1 MFMLGD
7 FIRVLRASDVRVST
21 AESIEAASVVDMLGL
36 GDRGL
41 LKTGLGQALAK
52 TDVEKE
58 VFAACFDDYFD
69 VAEFDTSDD
78 PSGEASDPEDPDA
91 SPQEMA
97 EPETGEQETGEQE
110 TTEPETGEIDASD
123 PADASDR
130 PSSLTEMLLQ
140 GDRQALAAAMA
151 QAAASA
157 NMSEAKI
164 FTQQG
169 LFTRRIIEAMG
180 LAELDERLREARRD
194 GDDDRLTKLETL
206 RRDLIENVRDYVEKQ
221 IAMRTKNAGRLVR
234 EDALSRVKLS
244 NMDRSDMVIMRGLIQ
259 KLAKRLASMHSR
271 RKKKAK
277 RGTIDV
283 RKTIRRNQSH
293 DGMLFDLVWKRV
305 EVNKPKLIIMCDVSG
320 SVASVARF
328 LLMFL
333 YSLDEVMPKTRSF
346 AFSGRCGEISDLL
359 DEKDAEKAMAEILMK
374 FGGGSTDYGRSFAD
388 LADAVMDD
396 LDQRTTL
403 MILGDGRSNFGD
415 PGHLILKE
423 MSERVKR
430 VVWLNPEGRSQW
442 NSGDSE
448 MTRLGAYCNSVQV
461 CNSVRHLEKVL
472 DDMLRLSA

>member
-1 MFMLGD
+1 MLGD

-21 AESIEAASVVDMLGL
+21 AESIEAASVVDVLGVS
-36 GDRGL
+36 DKGL
-41 LKTGLGQALAK
+41 LKIGLGQALAK
-52 TDVEKE
+52 TDVQKE

-69 VAEFDTSDD
+69 VAEFETSDD
-78 PSGEASDPEDPDA
+78 AMDQDADDQDTDDQESNQPDNSDSLDA
-91 SPQEMA
+91 SETSDSS
-97 EPETGEQETGEQE
+97 EPPNQ
-110 TTEPETGEIDASD
+110 PPASL
-123 PADASDR
+123 S
-130 PSSLTEMLLQ
+130 EMLLQ
-140 GDRQALAAAMA
+140 GDSQALAAAMA

-157 NMSEAKI
+157 NMSEARL

-169 LFTRRIIEAMG
+169 LFTRRIMEAMG

-194 GDDDRLTKLETL
+194 GDYDRLTKLETV
-206 RRDLIENVRDYVEKQ
+206 RRELIENVRDYVEKQ

-271 RKKKAK
+271 RKKKSK

-283 RKTIRRNQSH
+283 RKTMRRNQSH
-293 DGMLFDLVWKRV
+293 DGMLFELVWKRV

-346 AFSGRCGEISDLL
+346 AFSGQCGEISDLL

-374 FGGGSTDYGRSFAD
+374 FGSGSTDYGRSFAD

-396 LDQRTTL
+396 LDKRTTL

-423 MSERVKR
+423 MSERVRR

-472 DDMLRLSA
+472 DDMLRLSS

>member
-1 MFMLGD
+1 MLGD

-21 AESIEAASVVDMLGL
+21 AESIEAASVVDVLGVS
-36 GDRGL
+36 DKGL
-41 LKTGLGQALAK
+41 LKIGLGQALAK
-52 TDVEKE
+52 TDVQKE

-69 VAEFDTSDD
+69 VAEFKTSDDAMDQDADDQDTDDQESNQPDTSD
-78 PSGEASDPEDPDA
+78 SLDA
-91 SPQEMA
+91 SETSDSS
-97 EPETGEQETGEQE
+97 EPPNQ
-110 TTEPETGEIDASD
+110 PPASL
-123 PADASDR
+123 S
-130 PSSLTEMLLQ
+130 EMLLQ
-140 GDRQALAAAMA
+140 GDSQALAAAMA

-157 NMSEAKI
+157 NMSEARL

-169 LFTRRIIEAMG
+169 LFTRRIMEAMG

-194 GDDDRLTKLETL
+194 GDYDRLTKLETV
-206 RRDLIENVRDYVEKQ
+206 RRELIENVRDYVEKQ

-271 RKKKAK
+271 RKKKSK

-283 RKTIRRNQSH
+283 RKTMRRNQSH
-293 DGMLFDLVWKRV
+293 DGMLFELVWKRV

-346 AFSGRCGEISDLL
+346 AFSGQCGEISDLL

-374 FGGGSTDYGRSFAD
+374 FGSGSTDYGRSFAD

-396 LDQRTTL
+396 LDKRTTL

-423 MSERVKR
+423 MSERVRR

-472 DDMLRLSA
+472 DDMLRLSS

>member
-1 MFMLGD
+1 MLGD

-21 AESIEAASVVDMLGL
+21 AESIEAASVVDVLGVS
-36 GDRGL
+36 DKGL
-41 LKTGLGQALAK
+41 LKIGLGQALAK
-52 TDVEKE
+52 TDVQKE

-69 VAEFDTSDD
+69 VAEFETSDDTMDQDADDQDTDDQESNQPDTSD
-78 PSGEASDPEDPDA
+78 SLDA
-91 SPQEMA
+91 SETSDSS
-97 EPETGEQETGEQE
+97 EPPNQ
-110 TTEPETGEIDASD
+110 PPASL
-123 PADASDR
+123 S
-130 PSSLTEMLLQ
+130 EMLLQ
-140 GDRQALAAAMA
+140 GDSQALAAAMA

-157 NMSEAKI
+157 NMSEARL

-169 LFTRRIIEAMG
+169 LFTRRIMEAMG

-194 GDDDRLTKLETL
+194 GDYDRLTKLETV
-206 RRDLIENVRDYVEKQ
+206 RRELIENVRDYVEKQ

-271 RKKKAK
+271 RKKKSK

-283 RKTIRRNQSH
+283 RKTMRRNQSH
-293 DGMLFDLVWKRV
+293 DGMLFELVWKRV

-346 AFSGRCGEISDLL
+346 AFSGQCGEISDLL

-374 FGGGSTDYGRSFAD
+374 FGSGSTDYGRSFAD

-396 LDQRTTL
+396 LDKRTTL

-423 MSERVKR
+423 MSERVRR

-472 DDMLRLSA
+472 DDMLRLSS

>member
-1 MFMLGD
+1 MLGD

-21 AESIEAASVVDMLGL
+21 AESIEAASVVDVLGVS
-36 GDRGL
+36 DKGL
-41 LKTGLGQALAK
+41 LKIGLGQALAK
-52 TDVEKE
+52 TDVQKE

-69 VAEFDTSDD
+69 VAEFETSDDAMDQDADDQDTDDQESNQPDTSD
-78 PSGEASDPEDPDA
+78 SLDA
-91 SPQEMA
+91 SETSDSS
-97 EPETGEQETGEQE
+97 EPPNQ
-110 TTEPETGEIDASD
+110 PPASL
-123 PADASDR
+123 S
-130 PSSLTEMLLQ
+130 EMLLQ
-140 GDRQALAAAMA
+140 GDSQALAAAMA

-157 NMSEAKI
+157 NMSEARL

-169 LFTRRIIEAMG
+169 LLTRRIMEAMG

-194 GDDDRLTKLETL
+194 GDYDRLTKLETV
-206 RRDLIENVRDYVEKQ
+206 RRELIKNVRDYVEKQ
-221 IAMRTKNAGRLVR
+221 IVMRTKNAGRLVR

-271 RKKKAK
+271 RKKKSK

-283 RKTIRRNQSH
+283 RKTMRRNQSH
-293 DGMLFDLVWKRV
+293 DGMLFELVWKRV

-346 AFSGRCGEISDLL
+346 AFSGQCGEISDLL

-374 FGGGSTDYGRSFAD
+374 FGSGSTDYGRSFAD

-396 LDQRTTL
+396 LDKRTTL

-423 MSERVKR
+423 MSERVRR

-472 DDMLRLSA
+472 DDMLRLSS

>member
-1 MFMLGD
+1 MLGD

-21 AESIEAASVVDMLGL
+21 AESIEAASVVDVLGVS
-36 GDRGL
+36 DKGL
-41 LKTGLGQALAK
+41 LKIGLGQALAK
-52 TDVEKE
+52 TDVQKE

-69 VAEFDTSDD
+69 VAEFETSDDAMDQDADDQDTDDQESNQPDTSD
-78 PSGEASDPEDPDA
+78 SLDA
-91 SPQEMA
+91 SETSDSS
-97 EPETGEQETGEQE
+97 EPPNQ
-110 TTEPETGEIDASD
+110 PPASL
-123 PADASDR
+123 S
-130 PSSLTEMLLQ
+130 EMLLQ
-140 GDRQALAAAMA
+140 GDSQALAAAMA

-157 NMSEAKI
+157 NMSEARL

-169 LFTRRIIEAMG
+169 LFTRRIMEAMG

-194 GDDDRLTKLETL
+194 GDYDRLTKLETV
-206 RRDLIENVRDYVEKQ
+206 RRELIENVRDYVEKQ

-271 RKKKAK
+271 RKKKSK

-283 RKTIRRNQSH
+283 RKTMRRNQSH
-293 DGMLFDLVWKRV
+293 DGMLFELVWKRV

-346 AFSGRCGEISDLL
+346 AFSGQCGEISDLL

-374 FGGGSTDYGRSFAD
+374 FGSGSTDYGRSFAD

-396 LDQRTTL
+396 LDKRTTL

-423 MSERVKR
+423 MSERVRR

-472 DDMLRLSA
+472 DDMLRLSS

>member
-21 AESIEAASVVDMLGL
+21 AESIEAASVVDVLGVS
-36 GDRGL
+36 DKGL
-41 LKTGLGQALAK
+41 LKIGLGQALAK
-52 TDVEKE
+52 TDVQKE

-69 VAEFDTSDD
+69 VAEFETSDDTMDQDADDQDTDDQESNQPDTSD
-78 PSGEASDPEDPDA
+78 SLDA
-91 SPQEMA
+91 SETSDSS
-97 EPETGEQETGEQE
+97 EPPNQ
-110 TTEPETGEIDASD
+110 PPASL
-123 PADASDR
+123 S
-130 PSSLTEMLLQ
+130 EMLLQ
-140 GDRQALAAAMA
+140 GDSQALAAAMA

-157 NMSEAKI
+157 NMSEARL

-169 LFTRRIIEAMG
+169 LFTRRIMEAMG

-194 GDDDRLTKLETL
+194 GDYDRLTKLETV
-206 RRDLIENVRDYVEKQ
+206 RRELIENVRDYVEKQ

-271 RKKKAK
+271 RKKKSK

-283 RKTIRRNQSH
+283 RKTMRRNQSH
-293 DGMLFDLVWKRV
+293 DGMLFELVWKRV

-346 AFSGRCGEISDLL
+346 AFSGQCGEISDLL

-374 FGGGSTDYGRSFAD
+374 FGSGSTDYGRSFAD

-396 LDQRTTL
+396 LDKRTTL

-423 MSERVKR
+423 MSERVRR

-472 DDMLRLSA
+472 DDMLRLSS

>member
-1 MFMLGD
+1 MLGD

-21 AESIEAASVVDMLGL
+21 AESIEAASVVDVLGVS
-36 GDRGL
+36 DKGL
-41 LKTGLGQALAK
+41 LKIGLGQALAK
-52 TDVEKE
+52 TDVQKE

-69 VAEFDTSDD
+69 VAEFETSDDAMDQDADDQDTDDQESNQPDTSD
-78 PSGEASDPEDPDA
+78 SLDA
-91 SPQEMA
+91 SETSDSS
-97 EPETGEQETGEQE
+97 EPPNQ
-110 TTEPETGEIDASD
+110 PPASL
-123 PADASDR
+123 S
-130 PSSLTEMLLQ
+130 EMLLQ
-140 GDRQALAAAMA
+140 GDSQALAAAMA

-157 NMSEAKI
+157 NMSEARL

-169 LFTRRIIEAMG
+169 LFTRRIMEAMG

-194 GDDDRLTKLETL
+194 GDYDRLTKLETV
-206 RRDLIENVRDYVEKQ
+206 RRELIENVREYVEKQ

-271 RKKKAK
+271 RKKKSK

-283 RKTIRRNQSH
+283 RKTMRRNQSH
-293 DGMLFDLVWKRV
+293 DGMLFELVWKRV

-346 AFSGRCGEISDLL
+346 AFSGQCGEISDLL

-374 FGGGSTDYGRSFAD
+374 FGSGSTDYGRSFAD

-396 LDQRTTL
+396 LDKRTTL

-423 MSERVKR
+423 MSERVRR

-472 DDMLRLSA
+472 DDMLRLSS

>member
-1 MFMLGD
+1 
-7 FIRVLRASDVRVST
+7 
-21 AESIEAASVVDMLGL
+21 
-36 GDRGL
+36 
-41 LKTGLGQALAK
+41 
-52 TDVEKE
+52 
-58 VFAACFDDYFD
+58 
-69 VAEFDTSDD
+69 
-78 PSGEASDPEDPDA
+78 
-91 SPQEMA
+91 
-97 EPETGEQETGEQE
+97 
-110 TTEPETGEIDASD
+110 
-123 PADASDR
+123 
-130 PSSLTEMLLQ
+130 
-140 GDRQALAAAMA
+140 
-151 QAAASA
+151 
-157 NMSEAKI
+157 MSEAKI

-346 AFSGRCGEISDLL
+346 AFSGQCGEISDLL